1 MLFNNSNFTFF
12 LSNINSFFSEFA
24 LTSFSFDTIVIQFI
38 IFYSFFLLVS
48 ASNIYYV
55 ALYLFLQIVY
65 FGLILSILQ
74 YELFTG
80 FLWVT
85 ELTIL
90 FIFVLLC
97 FYLNSSGTFSYNSTN
112 MYKFFA
118 ITSFF
123 IFFSFSIWSHTE
135 YYFLL
140 IFNYVDLWDDY
151 YEAFSNSLMTD
162 FFGLFTS
169 YYVFNSFF
177 TLLIFFLLFFCSV
190 ICIYINVSIK
200 TKRKQNIGAYIS
212 IFNFWKSYSNFIFY
226 RKQNLSKQ
234 TIRVP
239 STRIFKKK

>member
-1 MLFNNSNFTFF
+1 MLFNNDSLISCLMT
-12 LSNINSFFSEFA
+12 INSFFSEFA
-24 LTSFSFDTIVIQFI
+24 LTNFFFDTIAVQFV
-38 IFYSFFLLVS
+38 IFYSFFLLIS
-48 ASNIYYV
+48 ASNVYYV
-55 ALYLFLQIVY
+55 ALYLFLQIIY

-97 FYLNSSGTFSYNSTN
+97 FYLNSGGSFNFSTSN
-112 MYKFFA
+112 MYKFF
-118 ITSFF
+118 IVVNFF

-135 YYFLL
+135 YYFLV

-151 YEAFSNSLMTD
+151 YESLSNSLMTD
-162 FFGLFTS
+162 FYGLFTS

-200 TKRKQNIGAYIS
+200 SKRKQNIGAYINL
-212 IFNFWKSYSNFIFY
+212 FNFWKSYSNFVFY

-234 TIRVP
+234 TARVP
-239 STRIFKKK
+239 STKIFKKK